1 MIASVLSDVDPDKSI
16 DDEATEKLEEMLL
29 GLHATLLGVSLE
41 QRKNY
46 LKEGNTADIERR
58 LNAFT
63 KLRGLTAYGRKGEYI
78 YEFIFL
84 ITSLLTE

>member
-63 KLRGLTAYGRKGEYI
+63 KLRGLTAYGRKGELYI
-78 YEFIFL
+78 FIFL
-84 ITSLLTE
+84 ITLLC